1 MLTKKL
7 PAALAALLLACSLFG
22 AQASAQTLRLTPGT
36 PPAHPGHTPLFTA
49 FAAELDARTNG
60 DLTGNILGTEVANL
74 GNMRTAIRSGL
85 SDAGMFLPAY
95 FPADLSEINLVG
107 NLSFLGRN
115 AQAMAA
121 AMTEYVVTCADCQ
134 AQLKQLGVVYGSS
147 HSSDIYALLTTKPVR
162 DLDDLQG
169 LRLRVGGPHFARWA
183 EEMGADGAN
192 ISVTEQFEAISQGV
206 LDGTIASTADLISFR
221 LDDVVT
227 YITKLPMGTYHSTIS
242 HAINARTW
250 AGLTANE
257 RRIMAETSSYASA
270 LATQR
275 WGYEMPAQAEAAAR
289 DAGIEFIEPS
299 AELLAASNAYQRQDL
314 QKAINLAQQRDGIAG
329 AAAKVERFEALV
341 DKWTD
346 FAESVDNDP
355 RQIADEVNRQ
365 VWDQVDF
372 SSYGL

>member
-7 PAALAALLLACSLFG
+7 PAAVAALLLACGLFG

-49 FAAELDARTNG
+49 FAEQIDERTDG
-60 DLTGNILGTEVANL
+60 ELTGTILGTEVANL

-107 NLSFLGRN
+107 NLSFLGSN

-121 AMTEYVVTCADCQ
+121 AMTEYIVTCADCQ

-147 HSSDIYALLTTKPVR
+147 HSSDTYVLLTTKPVR

-192 ISVTEQFEAISQGV
+192 VSVGETFEAISQGV

-227 YITKLPMGTYHSTIS
+227 HITTLPMGTYHSTIS

-250 AGLTANE
+250 AGLSADE
-257 RRIMAETSSYASA
+257 RRVMAETSSYASA

-275 WGYEMPAQAEAAAR
+275 WGYEMPSAAEAAAR

-299 AELLAASNAYQRQDL
+299 AELLNASNAYQREDL
-314 QKAINLAQQRDGIAG
+314 QKAIELAQQRDGIAD
-329 AAAKVERFEALV
+329 ADAKVERFEALV
-341 DKWTD
+341 DKWTA

-355 RQIADEVNRQ
+355 QQIADEVNSE

-372 SSYGL
+372 STYGL

>member
-7 PAALAALLLACSLFG
+7 PAAVAALLLACGLFG
-22 AQASAQTLRLTPGT
+22 ANASAQTLRLTPGT

-49 FAAELDARTNG
+49 FAEQIDERTNG
-60 DLTGNILGTEVANL
+60 ELTGTILGTEVANL

-107 NLSFLGRN
+107 NLSFLGSN

-121 AMTEYVVTCADCQ
+121 AMTEYVVTCGDCQ

-147 HSSDIYALLTTKPVR
+147 HSSDIYVLLTTKPVR
-162 DLDDLQG
+162 NLNDLQG

-192 ISVTEQFEAISQGV
+192 VSVGETFEAISQGV

-221 LDDVVT
+221 LDDVVK
-227 YITKLPMGTYHSTIS
+227 YITLLPMGTYHSTIS
-242 HAINARTW
+242 HAINANTW
-250 AGLTANE
+250 GRMSVE
-257 RRIMAETSSYASA
+257 QRRVLAETSSYASA

-275 WGYEMPAQAEAAAR
+275 WGYEMPSAAEAAAR
-289 DAGIEFIEPS
+289 DAGIEFIEP
-299 AELLAASNAYQRQDL
+299 AADLLNASNAYQREDL
-314 QKAINLAQQRDGIAG
+314 QKAIELAEERDGISD
-329 AAAKVERFEALV
+329 AAAKVERFETLV
-341 DKWTD
+341 TKWTNY
-346 FAESVDNDP
+346 ANSVDNDP
-355 RQIADEVNRQ
+355 AQIAEEVNRQ
-365 VWDQVDF
+365 VWDKVDF
-372 SSYGL
+372 ANYGR

>member
-7 PAALAALLLACSLFG
+7 PAAVAALLLACGLFG

-49 FAAELDARTNG
+49 FAEQIDARTNG
-60 DLTGNILGTEVANL
+60 ELTGTILGTEVANL

-107 NLSFLGRN
+107 NLSFLGSN

-121 AMTEYVVTCADCQ
+121 AMTEYIVTCADCQ

-147 HSSDIYALLTTKPVR
+147 HSSDTYVLLTTKPVR

-192 ISVTEQFEAISQGV
+192 VSVGETFEAISQGV

-227 YITKLPMGTYHSTIS
+227 HITTLPMGTYHSTIS

-250 AGLTANE
+250 AGLSADE
-257 RRIMAETSSYASA
+257 RRVMAETSSYASA

-275 WGYEMPAQAEAAAR
+275 WGYEMPSAAEAAAR

-299 AELLAASNAYQRQDL
+299 AELLNASNAYQREDL
-314 QKAINLAQQRDGIAG
+314 QKAIELAQQRDGIAD
-329 AAAKVERFEALV
+329 ADAKVERFEALV
-341 DKWTD
+341 DKWTA

-355 RQIADEVNRQ
+355 QQIADEVNSE

-372 SSYGL
+372 STYGL

>member
-7 PAALAALLLACSLFG
+7 PAAVAALLLACGLFG

-49 FAAELDARTNG
+49 FAEQIDARTNG
-60 DLTGNILGTEVANL
+60 ELTGTILGTEVANL

-107 NLSFLGRN
+107 NLSFLGSN

-121 AMTEYVVTCADCQ
+121 AMTEYIVTCADCQ

-147 HSSDIYALLTTKPVR
+147 HSSDTYVLLTTKPVR

-192 ISVTEQFEAISQGV
+192 VSVGETFEAISQGV

-227 YITKLPMGTYHSTIS
+227 HITTLPMGTYHSTIS

-250 AGLTANE
+250 AGLDE
-257 RRIMAETSSYASA
+257 DKRRIMAETSSYASA

-275 WGYEMPAQAEAAAR
+275 WGYEMPSAAESAAR

-299 AELLAASNAYQRQDL
+299 AELLNASNAYQREDL
-314 QKAINLAQQRDGIAG
+314 QKAIELAQERDGIAD

-341 DKWTD
+341 DKWTA
-346 FAESVDNDP
+346 FANSVDNDP
-355 RQIADEVNRQ
+355 QKIADEVNSE

-372 SSYGL
+372 STYGL

>member
-1 MLTKKL
+1 MLIKKL
-7 PAALAALLLACSLFG
+7 PAAAAALLLASALFG
-22 AQASAQTLRLTPGT
+22 AQASAQTLRLAPGT

-49 FAAELDARTNG
+49 FAEEIEARTDGELDGT
-60 DLTGNILGTEVANL
+60 ILGTEVANL

-85 SDAGMFLPAY
+85 ADAGMFLPAY
-95 FPADLSEINLVG
+95 FPSDLSEINLVG
-107 NLSFLGRN
+107 NLSFLGSN

-121 AMTEYVVTCADCQ
+121 AMTEYIVTCADCQ
-134 AQLKQLGVVYGSS
+134 AELKQLGVVYGSS
-147 HSSDIYALLTTKPVR
+147 HSSDIYVLLTTKPVR
-162 DLDDLQG
+162 TLDDLQG

-192 ISVTEQFEAISQGV
+192 VSVGETFEAISQGV

-227 YITKLPMGTYHSTIS
+227 HITLLPMGTYHSTIS
-242 HAINARTW
+242 HAINSRTW
-250 AGLTANE
+250 AGLGEDE
-257 RRIMAETSSYASA
+257 RRAMAEVSSYASA

-275 WGYEMPAQAEAAAR
+275 WGYEMPSAAESAAR

-299 AELLAASNAYQRQDL
+299 AELREASDAYQREDL
-314 QKAINLAQQRDGIAG
+314 QKAIELAEERDGIED

-341 DKWTD
+341 DKWTA

-355 RQIADEVNRQ
+355 AEIAEEVNRQ
-365 VWDQVDF
+365 VWDKVDF
-372 SSYGL
+372 SSYGM

>member
-7 PAALAALLLACSLFG
+7 PAAVAALLLACGLLG
-22 AQASAQTLRLTPGT
+22 AQTSAQTLRLTPGT

-49 FAAELDARTNG
+49 FAEQIDARTDG
-60 DLTGNILGTEVANL
+60 DLTGMILGTEVANL

-107 NLSFLGRN
+107 NLSFLGSN

-121 AMTEYVVTCADCQ
+121 AMTEYIVTCADCQ
-134 AQLKQLGVVYGSS
+134 AELKQLGVVYGSS
-147 HSSDIYALLTTKPVR
+147 HSSDIYVLLTTKPVR
-162 DLDDLQG
+162 DLGDLQG

-192 ISVTEQFEAISQGV
+192 VSVGETFEAISQGV

-227 YITKLPMGTYHSTIS
+227 HITVLPMGTYHSTIS

-250 AGLTANE
+250 DGMSAE
-257 RRIMAETSSYASA
+257 DRRVLAETSSYASA

-275 WGYEMPAQAEAAAR
+275 WGYEMPSAAEAAAR

-299 AELLAASNAYQRQDL
+299 ADLLEASNAYQREDL
-314 QKAINLAQQRDGIAG
+314 QKAIELAQDRDGIAD

-355 RQIADEVNRQ
+355 QRIADEVNRQ

-372 SSYGL
+372 STYGL